1 MILIIFIANVTAR
14 SDLCP
19 IRVQWLQ
26 AVFMRLLV
34 FQCVQISRFEMG
46 LVYLMLP

>member
-1 MILIIFIANVTAR
+1 MKNKKNRHIVLTVTAR

-34 FQCVQISRFEMG
+34 F
-46 LVYLMLP
+46 

>member
-1 MILIIFIANVTAR
+1 MDEIDQDTPVTAR

-19 IRVQWLQ
+19 IRVKWLQ

-34 FQCVQISRFEMG
+34 F
-46 LVYLMLP
+46 